1 MVQAKILTGFSSFL
15 DWKSLEFQKP
25 LPKVMIC
32 SLCGVASRSTV
43 LADCEH
49 TFCKE
54 CYVYRVL
61 DQGHPRCPFHQ
72 KDIDL
77 DNVQTFV
84 FTERD
89 ANNNPVRCLN
99 AHNGCGYLGPLCSL
113 EDHYLKDCNFHK
125 VTCISCKLPV
135 LRMEMLDHIA
145 NRCPFLEVDAHS
157 SVSHERDTAEDHST
171 VTAASAI
178 ALTNVLKCAVEDNTN
193 LLLESMEQC
202 TKALKLTEGLTSN
215 LMTSVQRGNQV
226 ARNTNNMLTTFVE
239 DRARREEVEAME
251 ATIPFFR
258 IDGIFLSNGSWKH
271 IFVFDDVAQRI
282 RATSRSLTFLAKTP
296 FAQVLVNGSAV
307 RMRLDYD
314 ASGYLFSVMFEG
326 PYRGQ
331 QPPTGMYFYMVNQ
344 KQFYDSLIL
353 WPEAWDIR
361 QDEWVA
367 LSYKRKM
374 RFGNSYLEANDLL
387 LHDKIIFILNVL

>member
-15 DWKSLEFQKP
+15 DWKSLQFQNP

-32 SLCGVASRSTV
+32 DLCGVACRSSV

-54 CYVYRVL
+54 CYVHRVI

-84 FTERD
+84 FTEND
-89 ANNNPVRCLN
+89 ANNNPVHCLN
-99 AHNGCGYLGPLCSL
+99 AHNGCDYLGPLSSL

-125 VTCISCKLPV
+125 VNCSSCKHPV
-135 LRMEMLDHIA
+135 LRMEMLGHIA
-145 NRCPFLEVDAHS
+145 NRCPFREIGAQS
-157 SVSHERDTAEDHST
+157 SASQEMNTTEDHGI
-171 VTAASAI
+171 VDAASAI

-202 TKALKLTEGLTSN
+202 TKALKLTENLTSN
-215 LMTSVQRGNQV
+215 LVTSVQRGNQV
-226 ARNTNNMLTTFVE
+226 ARDTNDMLTTIVE
-239 DRARREEVEAME
+239 DRARREELEAME
-251 ATIPFFR
+251 STIPFFR

-271 IFVFDDVAQRI
+271 IFVFDNIAQRI
-282 RATSRSLTFLAKTP
+282 WSTGGSSTLLAKTP
-296 FAQVLVNGSAV
+296 FAQVLINGCQV
-307 RMRLDYD
+307 RMRLMYD
-314 ASGYLFSVMFEG
+314 ASGYLFSVLFEG
-326 PYRGQ
+326 PYLGQ
-331 QPPTGMYFYMVNQ
+331 RPPTGMYLYMVNQ

-367 LSYKRKM
+367 LSYKRKK
-374 RFGNSYLEANDLL
+374 RFSNAYLEANDVLL
-387 LHDKIIFILNVL
+387 YDRIIFILNVL